1 VLPVTVSSVTFGAAS
16 LISGSTVTTNRIY
29 LTGAAPAG
37 GMLLALS
44 ASTPEFI
51 VPRSV
56 LVPAGAASVTF
67 PVTVAAVD
75 SPTPISLTATA
86 GTTVRSA
93 GAMIIPAELQSVTI
107 PSSLT
112 GGGLFGTGTIR
123 LNGVAGPNGT
133 TVALQSSNQ
142 GVLAVPAAVRV
153 PAGGSSVLFSVT
165 TGSVTGATAV
175 SVVARHGTV
184 SSAGNT
190 TVEPPAVTS
199 GTPRR
204 T

>member
-16 LISGSTVTTNRIY
+16 FISGSTVTSNRIY
-29 LTGAAPAG
+29 LTGEAPAG
-37 GMLLALS
+37 GLLVALS
-44 ASTPEFI
+44 ASTPAI
-51 VPRSV
+51 TMARSV

-93 GAMIIPAELQSVTI
+93 SAMVTPAELLSVTI

-112 GGGLFGTGTIR
+112 GGGLFATGTIR
-123 LNGVAGPNGT
+123 LNGVAGPNGS

-165 TGSVTGATAV
+165 TGSDTSATAV
-175 SVVARHGTV
+175 SVVGRLGTV

-190 TVEPPAVTS
+190 TVEPPALTSVTP
-199 GTPRR
+199 PRM
-204 T
+204 